1 MEKITIFD
9 TTLRDGEQAP
19 GCSLTANEK
28 IDIAKRLERLGVD
41 VMEAGFPISSPGDFN
56 AVKQVAKEIKKS
68 IVCGLARSMKKD
80 IDAAYNAVKYAKR
93 HRIHTFLAT
102 SNIHMKYKLKKAE
115 SEILRIAKW
124 AVEYAKGKVDDVE
137 FSPEDASRTD
147 REFLYRVV
155 EAVIDAGA
163 NVVNI
168 PDTVGYATPYEF
180 GSLIKGIKENVPNID
195 KAVISV
201 HCHNDLG
208 LAVANSLAAVQNGA
222 RQIECT
228 INGLGERAGNASQ
241 EEIVMAINTR
251 KDRFPGLTTS
261 IDTKEIYKTSR
272 LVSKLTGIPVQP
284 NKAIVGSNAFSHEAG
299 IHQDGMLKKRT
310 TYEIMRPEDIGI
322 KGTRLVLGKH
332 SGRHAFANRL
342 SSLGYKLKEK
352 DLKEAF
358 HRFKVLADKKKQVFD
373 EDIITIIQDD
383 ITEIPRDYKLEYT
396 HITSGTDI
404 VPQATVKLKH
414 KGKISQKSSSGDG
427 PVDACY
433 KAIDKITRIKGKL
446 LDYSLKAV
454 TSGKDAVGEVT
465 ILAKFGKETMSGRG
479 ASTDVVEASVK
490 AYVNAINKVVYRKK
504 KK

>member
-41 VMEAGFPISSPGDFN
+41 VMEAGFPVSSPGDFN
-56 AVKQVAKEIKKS
+56 AVKQVAREIKKS
-68 IVCGLARSMKKD
+68 TVCGLARSMKKD
-80 IDAAYNAVKYAKR
+80 IDVAYNAVKYAKR
-93 HRIHTFLAT
+93 HRIHVFLAT

-180 GSLIKGIKENVPNID
+180 GNLIKSIKENVPNID
-195 KAVISV
+195 KTMISV

-251 KDRFPGLTTS
+251 KDQFPGLTTS
-261 IDTKEIYKTSR
+261 IDTREIYKTSR

-299 IHQDGMLKKRT
+299 IHQDGILKKRT
-310 TYEIMRPEDIGI
+310 TYEIMRPQDIGI

-342 SSLGYKLKEK
+342 SSLGYKLKER
-352 DLKEAF
+352 DLKKAF
-358 HRFKVLADKKKQVFD
+358 QKFKVLADKKKQVFD

-383 ITEIPRDYKLEYT
+383 ITEIPQDYKLEYT

-414 KGKISQKSSSGDG
+414 KGKISQSSSSGDG

-454 TSGKDAVGEVT
+454 TSGKDAVGEVS

-490 AYVNAINKVVYRKK
+490 AYVNAINKVIYRKK